1 MAQQGTD
8 YDVAL
13 AEAQRLGYAEPDPTA
28 DVEGFDAASKAS
40 IIASLAFG
48 ARVVAGDV
56 YREGISAVTAADIT
70 AARELGYVIK
80 LLAIAE
86 ERDGAVA
93 VRVHPTMVP
102 AAHPLASVRGS
113 FNAVFVEGEA
123 VGDLMLYGRGAGG
136 GPTAIAV
143 LGDLVDAAT
152 NLRNGARG
160 ATLGELVRKPI
171 RPIDEVESQFY
182 LTVDVA
188 DRPGVLAAIAGV
200 FGRHGV
206 SIQSMHQQGQGSEAR
221 IIFVT
226 HLAPEAALA
235 ATVHEVRELDTVE
248 RVGSIL
254 RVIGGAA

>member
-1 MAQQGTD
+1 MSAIATTSCIPGD
-8 YDVAL
+8 
-13 AEAQRLGYAEPDPTA
+13 GA
-28 DVEGFDAASKAS
+28 DEKFRFIRDGLSRF
-40 IIASLAFG
+40 
-48 ARVVAGDV
+48 AG
-56 YREGISAVTAADIT
+56 RP
-70 AARELGYVIK
+70 
-80 LLAIAE
+80 LAIDRE
-86 ERDGAVA
+86 VYE
-93 VRVHPTMVP
+93 
-102 AAHPLASVRGS
+102 S
-113 FNAVFVEGEA
+113 E
-123 VGDLMLYGRGAGG
+123 
-136 GPTAIAV
+136 
-143 LGDLVDAAT
+143 AAT